1 MSEIIKIAL
10 LGIAG
15 VLFAIQFRQQ
25 RPEYT
30 LLIGFALSVLVFS
43 YVLGLTGQLLEEFA
57 GLQHSELYMSYIL
70 HNILLRVLE
79 GIILLPFES
88 LKGLYLDLLSK

>member
-1 MSEIIKIAL
+1 
-10 LGIAG
+10 
-15 VLFAIQFRQQ
+15 
-25 RPEYT
+25 
-30 LLIGFALSVLVFS
+30 
-43 YVLGLTGQLLEEFA
+43 
-57 GLQHSELYMSYIL
+57 MSYTL